1 METMNALK
9 VAESATEPSI
19 TPPRIKD
26 IEAVYRELRGN
37 QAHLPTYKVSL
48 TEEKYTPSEAMAKV
62 KNIATL
68 KQVMMDKD
76 FLERCLNA
84 KIYAF
89 SISPKAIPQ
98 ELIDVLEN
106 LGAGDLSVY
115 FRIDREKKTLT
126 PISESQYNGLNPNER
141 GSLHRTVL
149 KGIRKGG
156 LLYTSCFG
164 GTGWWVDYSAYH
176 VGGGPLP
183 VAFTEPTY

>member
-1 METMNALK
+1 MEKEAQTPL
-9 VAESATEPSI
+9 
-19 TPPRIKD
+19 TPPRIRNIDK
-26 IEAVYRELRGN
+26 VLRELRGN
-37 QAHLPTYKVSL
+37 QAHLPAHTVSL
-48 TEEKYTPSEAMAKV
+48 TEETYTTPSEAMAKV

-68 KQVMMDKD
+68 MDVAMDED
-76 FLERCLNA
+76 FLERYLNT
-84 KIYAF
+84 KICSFY
-89 SISPKAIPQ
+89 ISPKAIPQ

-164 GTGWWVDYSAYH
+164 GTGWWVDY
-176 VGGGPLP
+176 
-183 VAFTEPTY
+183 